1 MTTATRPD
9 VRIAER
15 AGFCYGVRLAIDKA
29 KHARTEGK
37 EVTTLGQLVHN
48 PGIKADLSDRG
59 IRTAD
64 LADQVEGGTLVIRA
78 HGVPKSE
85 FEQVK
90 GKESLEVIDATCTW
104 VLQSQKAARE
114 LAEAGYTVCIIGHED
129 HPEVKGVRSYAGENH
144 VVVDDMDRST
154 WERVPRTKKLGVLSQ
169 STILPVKLEEFAA
182 FCLRRCHDMRV
193 VNTVCP
199 VTLTRQDDSVK
210 LAAEVDAMIV
220 VGGKNSSNTKE
231 LAVKCAE
238 IQPETVHVA
247 DADELAT
254 EHRRLADGEG
264 SHRDHRRHLDARGR
278 PRGGP
283 RPDLRAYRRVTDRIV
298 VEQHVPADPTAVHAA
313 FTSADA
319 LARWWWP
326 HLPDTTYAVDGR
338 TGGAYEIRS
347 AAAGIGVR
355 GDFVAAR
362 TADID
367 PHDVD
372 LAG

>member
-29 KHARTEGK
+29 KHARDEGK

-78 HGVPKSE
+78 HGVPATE
-85 FEQVK
+85 LEQVR
-90 GKESLEVIDATCTW
+90 GKPDLEVIDATCTW

-129 HPEVKGVRSYAGENH
+129 HPEVKGVRSYAGEGH

-154 WERVPRTKKLGVLSQ
+154 WERVPHTKKLGVLSQ
-169 STILPVKLEEFAA
+169 STILPFKLEEFAA
-182 FCLRRCHDMRV
+182 FCLRRCHDLRV
-193 VNTVCP
+193 VNTICP
-199 VTLTRQDDSVK
+199 VTLTRQADSVV
-210 LAAEVDAMIV
+210 LAGEVDAMIV

-238 IQPETVHVA
+238 VCSDTVHIA
-247 DADELAT
+247 DADELEA
-254 EHRRLADGEG
+254 EHRAWLRGK
-264 SHRDHRRHLDARGR
+264 ARIGIT
-278 PRGGP
+278 GGTSTP
-283 RPDLRAYRRVTDRIV
+283 EVDLEEVRDRIY
-298 VEQHVPADPTAVHAA
+298 ALTA
-313 FTSADA
+313 
-319 LARWWWP
+319 
-326 HLPDTTYAVDGR
+326 
-338 TGGAYEIRS
+338 
-347 AAAGIGVR
+347 
-355 GDFVAAR
+355 
-362 TADID
+362 
-367 PHDVD
+367 
-372 LAG
+372 

>member
-1 MTTATRPD
+1 VSTAFRPE

-29 KHARTEGK
+29 KHARDEGK

-78 HGVPKSE
+78 HGVPATE
-85 FEQVK
+85 LEQVR
-90 GKESLEVIDATCTW
+90 GKPDLEVIDATCTW

-154 WERVPRTKKLGVLSQ
+154 WERVPHTKKIGVLSQ
-169 STILPVKLEEFAA
+169 STILPFKLEEFAA
-182 FCLRRCHDMRV
+182 FCLRRCHDLRV

-199 VTLTRQDDSVK
+199 VTLTRQSDSVV
-210 LAAEVDAMIV
+210 LAGEVDAMIV

-238 IQPETVHVA
+238 VCAATLHVA
-247 DADELAT
+247 DADELEA
-254 EHRRLADGEG
+254 EHRDWVRGK
-264 SHRDHRRHLDARGR
+264 ARIGIT
-278 PRGGP
+278 GGTSTP
-283 RPDLRAYRRVTDRIV
+283 EVDLEAVRDRIY
-298 VEQHVPADPTAVHAA
+298 
-313 FTSADA
+313 A
-319 LARWWWP
+319 LA
-326 HLPDTTYAVDGR
+326 
-338 TGGAYEIRS
+338 
-347 AAAGIGVR
+347 AA
-355 GDFVAAR
+355 
-362 TADID
+362 
-367 PHDVD
+367 
-372 LAG
+372 

>member
-1 MTTATRPD
+1 MTTAIRPD

-29 KHARTEGK
+29 KHAREEGK

-48 PGIKADLSDRG
+48 PGIKADLSLRG

-64 LADQVEGGTLVIRA
+64 IADQIEGGALVIRA
-78 HGVPKSE
+78 HGVPASE
-85 FEQVK
+85 LERVR
-90 GKESLEVIDATCTW
+90 GNPDLEVIDATCTW

-154 WERVPRTKKLGVLSQ
+154 WDRVPRTKKLGVLSQ
-169 STILPVKLEEFAA
+169 STILPHKLEEFAA
-182 FCLRRCHDMRV
+182 FCLRRCHDLRV

-210 LAAEVDAMIV
+210 LAREVDAMVV

-238 IQPETVHVA
+238 ICADTIHVA
-247 DADELAT
+247 DADEL
-254 EHRRLADGEG
+254 E
-264 SHRDHRRHLDARGR
+264 SDHRVWLGGKARIGIT
-278 PRGGP
+278 GGTSTP
-283 RPDLRAYRRVTDRIV
+283 EVDLEAVRDRIY
-298 VEQHVPADPTAVHAA
+298 
-313 FTSADA
+313 A
-319 LARWWWP
+319 L
-326 HLPDTTYAVDGR
+326 
-338 TGGAYEIRS
+338 
-347 AAAGIGVR
+347 
-355 GDFVAAR
+355 VA
-362 TADID
+362 
-367 PHDVD
+367 
-372 LAG
+372 

>member
-1 MTTATRPD
+1 VPDGRLDRDALAEGTERIMSGHRALLPPEQRRSMEPVPAERPASGPDVTGSPPFPSEPILLRISHRMHAMTTATRPD

-29 KHARTEGK
+29 KHAREEGK

-129 HPEVKGVRSYAGENH
+129 HPEVKGVRSYAGEKH

-154 WERVPRTKKLGVLSQ
+154 WERVPRTKKIGVLSQ
-169 STILPVKLEEFAA
+169 STILPNKLEEFAA
-182 FCLRRCHDMRV
+182 FCLRRCHDLRV

-210 LAAEVDAMIV
+210 LAREVDAMIV

-231 LAVKCAE
+231 LAVKCRE
-238 IQPETVHVA
+238 IQPETDPRRRCRRA
-247 DADELAT
+247 RRRA
-254 EHRRLADGEG
+254 RRLA
-264 SHRDHRRHLDARGR
+264 A
-278 PRGGP
+278 
-283 RPDLRAYRRVTDRIV
+283 
-298 VEQHVPADPTAVHAA
+298 PTA
-313 FTSADA
+313 
-319 LARWWWP
+319 R
-326 HLPDTTYAVDGR
+326 R
-338 TGGAYEIRS
+338 
-347 AAAGIGVR
+347 
-355 GDFVAAR
+355 
-362 TADID
+362 
-367 PHDVD
+367 
-372 LAG
+372 

>member
-1 MTTATRPD
+1 MRHAAPRHRDVTNDIGSSLGNAPGSRVGIYAYGLDFPRMGPMTAATRPD

-29 KHARTEGK
+29 KHARSEGK

-85 FEQVK
+85 FERVK
-90 GKESLEVIDATCTW
+90 GAEGLEVIDATCTW

-169 STILPVKLEEFAA
+169 STILPNKLEEFAA

-231 LAVKCAE
+231 LAVKCARSSRTRSTS
-238 IQPETVHVA
+238 PMRMSSPPSTPA
-247 DADELAT
+247 GW
-254 EHRRLADGEG
+254 RG
-264 SHRDHRRHLDARGR
+264 SRPSESPAAPPR
-278 PRGGP
+278 PRSTSRRSASGSTRSLPRDRIASLSRRTFRRTRRRSTAPSP
-283 RPDLRAYRRVTDRIV
+283 RPM
-298 VEQHVPADPTAVHAA
+298 
-313 FTSADA
+313 
-319 LARWWWP
+319 RWRGGG
-326 HLPDTTYAVDGR
+326 GR
-338 TGGAYEIRS
+338 TC
-347 AAAGIGVR
+347 
-355 GDFVAAR
+355 R
-362 TADID
+362 TR
-367 PHDVD
+367 PTR
-372 LAG
+372 

>member
-1 MTTATRPD
+1 MKPMTTAARTRPE

-29 KHARTEGK
+29 KHAREQGQ

-78 HGVPKSE
+78 HGVPASE
-85 FEQVK
+85 MEKLRSKAEDSGV
-90 GKESLEVIDATCTW
+90 LEVIDATCTW

-114 LAEAGYTVCIIGHED
+114 LAEDGYTVCIIGHED
-129 HPEVKGVRSYAGENH
+129 HPEVKGVRSYAGDKH

-169 STILPVKLEEFAA
+169 STILPHKLEEFAA
-182 FCLRRCHDMRV
+182 FCLRRCHDLRV

-210 LAAEVDAMIV
+210 LATEVDAMVV

-231 LAVKCAE
+231 LAVKCRE
-238 IQPETVHVA
+238 ICEDTIHVA
-247 DADELAT
+247 DADELV
-254 EHRRLADGEG
+254 ADYA
-264 SHRDHRRHLDARGR
+264 SWLDGKARIGIT
-278 PRGGP
+278 GGTSTP
-283 RPDLRAYRRVTDRIV
+283 EVDLEEVRDRIY
-298 VEQHVPADPTAVHAA
+298 T
-313 FTSADA
+313 
-319 LARWWWP
+319 L
-326 HLPDTTYAVDGR
+326 
-338 TGGAYEIRS
+338 
-347 AAAGIGVR
+347 
-355 GDFVAAR
+355 VA
-362 TADID
+362 
-367 PHDVD
+367 
-372 LAG
+372 